1 MFQRIVASLRSWVH
15 WLFETPVKSLPPIY
29 GDTVPTDLRTFAAQ
43 AEEAQH
49 HGQEIVR
56 HRGLQH
62 EQTKVP
68 QGNVPIE
75 RL

>member
-1 MFQRIVASLRSWVH
+1 MLKRIVASLRNWAR

-49 HGQEIVR
+49 HGQEVVLPR
-56 HRGLQH
+56 DLHH